1 MRRVL
6 LLLYFRA
13 LLLLLQLLLVNIAN
27 AAFVFIAFIAFVVV
41 VVVAFVF
48 SVVIVVRS
56 GVKMHEAAVA
66 NWATLVRASVR
77 SKIDTRQLLIRIE
90 FCEKERRT
98 TRRSAR

>member
-41 VVVAFVF
+41 VIVV